1 MALSW
6 RTRGAQ
12 HGLSVMGSGPAF
24 TALRVFGFALLC
36 ACVLT
41 LAPQSVRAQPAASTA
56 TPPAAQP
63 LLLANEYH
71 PGIDV
76 SRYLVSEKYD
86 GVRAVWDGT
95 TLRFRSGREVAAPA
109 WFVARLPTTP
119 LDGELWLA
127 RGKFD
132 ELSGIVRKAQP
143 VDDEWRRVSYLI
155 FELPGAPGTFA
166 ERYARITG
174 LVRETAWPPLQAV
187 EQVRLPSR
195 RALDAKLAAV
205 VKNSG
210 EGLMLHLADA
220 PYVTGRSDV
229 LLKMKR
235 LHDTE
240 GVVVAHLP
248 GKGKYSGMMGA
259 LQIEMPDGRR
269 FKLGTGFT
277 DALRKNPPPP
287 GSTVTYTYR
296 DFTSSGL
303 PRFASFLRVRTDP

>member
-1 MALSW
+1 MRS
-6 RTRGAQ
+6 R
-12 HGLSVMGSGPAF
+12 PAF
-24 TALRVFGFALLC
+24 TVLRVFGFSLLC

-41 LAPQSVRAQPAASTA
+41 LAAPPLRAQPVAATA

-63 LLLANEYH
+63 LLLANQYH
-71 PGIDV
+71 PGIDA
-76 SRYLVSEKYD
+76 SRYLVSEKFD

-95 TLRFRSGREVAAPA
+95 ILRFRSGREVAAPA
-109 WFVARLPTTP
+109 WFTARLPAAP

-127 RGKFD
+127 RGQFD
-132 ELSGIVRKAQP
+132 QLSGIVRKAQP
-143 VDDEWRRVSYLI
+143 VDDEWQRVSYLI
-155 FELPGAPGTFA
+155 FELPGAPGTFV
-166 ERYARITG
+166 ERYARITE
-174 LVRETAWPPLQAV
+174 LVRQTGWPALQAV
-187 EQVRLPSR
+187 EQVRVPTK

-205 VKNSG
+205 VKNGG

-220 PYVTGRSDV
+220 PYVTGRGDV

-296 DFTSSGL
+296 DFTSTGL
-303 PRFASFLRVRTDP
+303 PRFASFLRVRHDP

>member
-1 MALSW
+1 MTNRLHPVPIASRWL
-6 RTRGAQ
+6 
-12 HGLSVMGSGPAF
+12 
-24 TALRVFGFALLC
+24 GFAFLA
-36 ACVLT
+36 ACVVASAAT
-41 LAPQSVRAQPAASTA
+41 FEVTSVVSSAHAQPAATTVTQ
-56 TPPAAQP
+56 TPAPV

-71 PGIDV
+71 SGIDA
-76 SRYLVSEKYD
+76 SRYLVSEKFD
-86 GVRAVWDGT
+86 GVRAVWDGK
-95 TLRFRSGREVAAPA
+95 TLRFRSGRDVAAPA
-109 WFVARLPTTP
+109 WFTAKLPATP

-127 RGKFD
+127 RGQFD

-143 VDDEWRRVSYLI
+143 VDDEWRKVTYLI
-155 FELPGAPGTFA
+155 FELPGASGTFA
-166 ERYARITG
+166 ERYARIEQ
-174 LVRETAWPPLQAV
+174 LARDSAWPQMLAV
-187 EQVRLPSR
+187 EQVRVPSR
-195 RALDAKLAAV
+195 RALDTKLASV
-205 VKNSG
+205 VKSGG

-240 GVVVAHLP
+240 GVVTAHLP
-248 GKGKYSGMMGA
+248 GKGKYTGMMGA

-277 DALRKNPPPP
+277 DAVRHHPPPL

-303 PRFASFLRVRTDP
+303 PRFASFLRVRNDP